1 MTASRPTSPVA
12 VQPSF
17 SHRSV
22 RVSSPSWSHRC
33 QRAVYPSAGKA
44 RSAERHAA
52 QVNGSPRY
60 VYGVTPLDEA
70 QALVWATCP
79 KPSPIDVDRRDA
91 LGLVLAA
98 DVVAGEVVPP
108 FDNSAVDGYAVR
120 AVDLVDAPT
129 ELVVVDEIAAGCRG
143 RPTGRCRR
151 GDPHHDRRAV
161 APGCHRGRDGR
172 GLRRWSDPT
181 ASAWRRR
188 SPRVS
193 PCVAPAMTSASATC
207 CSAPARS
214 CARRWPVSSPASTRA
229 TVSVYPRAMVAVL
242 STGDELVD
250 DGSPL
255 QPGQIRESNRTMLA
269 GDARRGRL

>member
-17 SHRSV
+17 SQRSV
-22 RVSSPSWSHRC
+22 RVSSPSWSQRC

-44 RSAERHAA
+44 RSAELTTA
-52 QVNGSPRY
+52 QVTAPRY
-60 VYGVTPLDEA
+60 VYRVTPLDEA

-151 GDPHHDRRAV
+151 GDPHHDRGAV
-161 APGCHRGRDGR
+161 ALEVPPRSRWSR
-172 GLRRWSDPT
+172 TPRWSDPT

-188 SPRVS
+188 SPRVP

-214 CARRWPVSSPASTRA
+214 CARRWPVSSPAST
-229 TVSVYPRAMVAVL
+229 PRR
-242 STGDELVD
+242 SRCT
-250 DGSPL
+250 
-255 QPGQIRESNRTMLA
+255 
-269 GDARRGRL
+269 RG